1 MESDRT
7 CGVAL
12 KKPSKKEQQNATK
25 AIFLKKYLQSIAI
38 LKILST
44 LAFENTN

>member
-1 MESDRT
+1 MESSQT
-7 CGVAL
+7 CRVTL
-12 KKPSKKEQQNATK
+12 KKPSKREQQNATK
-25 AIFLKKYLQSIAI
+25 AFFLKKYLQSIAI